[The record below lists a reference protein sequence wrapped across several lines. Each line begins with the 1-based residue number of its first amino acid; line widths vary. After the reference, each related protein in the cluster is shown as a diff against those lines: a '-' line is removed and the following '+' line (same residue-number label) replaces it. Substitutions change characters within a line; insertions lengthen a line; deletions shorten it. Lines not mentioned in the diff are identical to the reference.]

1 MHRVNRMSQFSIW
14 PRNFA
19 TAVHHFS
26 FCQSFASLQN
36 EHPHPKK
43 KSNNKQHCVRRRT
56 TLPVQVAPFK
66 LKKNDVWCGQKKL
79 LYTAKSLLSSRF
91 LSLLLQYVACCYMLF
106 ILQQY
111 VAAICKGIF
120 QLSSSTIKLFSSI
133 YRKDIRYRHTICT
146 WTHWWILALHSCN
159 QPLLCCCATKWEHNT

>member
-1 MHRVNRMSQFSIW
+1 MSQFSIW

-36 EHPHPKK
+36 EHHHPQK

-66 LKKNDVWCGQKKL
+66 LKKITYDVDKKNCCAQQNPFYQVVFYL
-79 LYTAKSLLSSRF
+79 FCCNMLYVVICCSYCSNMS
-91 LSLLLQYVACCYMLF
+91 LQYAKDF
-106 ILQQY
+106 
-111 VAAICKGIF
+111 F
-120 QLSSSTIKLFSSI
+120 NSPSSTIKLFSSI

-146 WTHWWILALHSCN
+146 WTHW
-159 QPLLCCCATKWEHNT
+159 